1 MKKLIA
7 LILSVLSL
15 ATCFAF
21 SGCKAP
27 APQTLTF
34 YAPDGAPALA
44 IAKLMANNETLGF
57 ESVDYNVVSS
67 EEIGAQMTS
76 GNADLII
83 LPVNQASVSYNV
95 KGDPYKLVAVI
106 THGNLYLA
114 SKTAI
119 TDLTVLKGKIIGVAG
134 NENQVPDLTL
144 KAILKSNGIEY
155 ERVDNNQTPSA
166 NKVGLYYSAPQNIK
180 EKLGADQIYA
190 GLLPEPAISMGNTA
204 QMNRLA
210 LHALFDSE
218 TNSFP
223 QAVLMAKSSILAN
236 SPNLVSTLKQK
247 MSDSFIFAVENA
259 QQAIATITG
268 VYPATTLKPAMTG
281 EMFARCSI
289 SWQDANDAKESVKNY
304 LLKIKDVS
312 SVGLGIVV
320 AKEVTDEFFY
330 I

>member
-1 MKKLIA
+1 MKKFIA
-7 LILSVLSL
+7 LLLSTISL
-15 ATCFAF
+15 ITCFAF
-21 SGCKAP
+21 GCKNP
-27 APQTLTF
+27 APQDISF
-34 YAPDGAPALA
+34 YAPDGAPALT
-44 IAKLMANNETLGF
+44 IAKLMANNDTLGC
-57 ESVDYNVVSS
+57 ESVNYNVVSS
-67 EEIGAQMTS
+67 EEIGAQMTR

-119 TDLTVLKGKIIGVAG
+119 SDLTVLKGRVVGIAG

-144 KAILKSNGIEY
+144 KAILKSNGIGY
-155 ERVDNNQTPSA
+155 ERVDNNQSPSA
-166 NKVGLYYSAPQNIK
+166 NNVGLYYSAPQNIK
-180 EKLGADQIYA
+180 EKLGADHIYA

-210 LHALFDSE
+210 LHSLFDSE
-218 TNSFP
+218 SNSFP
-223 QAVLMAKSSILAN
+223 QAVLMAKSSVLAN
-236 SPNLVSTLKQK
+236 NPNLVSTLKQK
-247 MSDSFIFAVENA
+247 MSDSFNFAVENA
-259 QQAIATITG
+259 PQAIATITS

-289 SWQDANDAKESVKNY
+289 AWQDANDAKESVKNY

-312 SVGLGIVV
+312 SVCLGIEV
-320 AKEVTDEFFY
+320 AAEVTDEFFY